1 VLLPMTPT
9 EMVHF
14 EHEKK
19 TNAKQKGVL
28 NSENQQHIKLK
39 TPTLLATKSDLDEL
53 HAFVGLCYALV
64 CKNVFYSIDDTSI
77 ALPPAI
83 ANLLQEY
90 MDVFPS
96 EIPPGLPP
104 ELPPDFRVSSTFN
117 ISDLKPYMGDEDE
130 IESRTTPIQ
139 EEEDDE
145 DITSIHTMNGPIT
158 RSRARQ
164 LNLQVRST
172 LVNCVSELM
181 LGAMD
186 VLMIRYLGED
196 QKGLG
201 KGQGVEEEQQ
211 GRPQQEGDQVRLGRD
226 SILGSRTSLH

>member
-1 VLLPMTPT
+1 
-9 EMVHF
+9 
-14 EHEKK
+14 
-19 TNAKQKGVL
+19 
-28 NSENQQHIKLK
+28 
-39 TPTLLATKSDLDEL
+39 
-53 HAFVGLCYALV
+53 V

-77 ALPPAI
+77 ALSPAI

-96 EIPPGLPP
+96 EIPPRLPP
-104 ELPPDFRVSSTFN
+104 ELPPDFRVSFTFN
-117 ISDLKPYMGDEDE
+117 ISDLKPYMGDEDK
-130 IESRTTPIQ
+130 IESRTTLVQ
-139 EEEDDE
+139 EEDDDE

-172 LVNCVSELM
+172 LVNCVSELT

-196 QKGLG
+196 QQGLG
-201 KGQGVEEEQQ
+201 KSQGVEEEQQ
-211 GRPQQEGDQVRLGRD
+211 GQPQQEGDQVRLGCD
-226 SILGSRTSLH
+226 SISGSKTSLH